1 MAVPGHDA
9 RDHAFAQKFALPIV
23 EVVAGGDVQK
33 EAFESKE
40 GTLVNSP
47 LIDGLNVEEGKKKML
62 DILEAEGL
70 GEREVQYKLRDAA
83 FGRQRYW
90 GEPIPIY
97 YEQGIP
103 KKVRDEHL
111 LLELPEVSSFLPTED
126 GDPPLGNAQHWSY
139 LPEKGVVPNGE
150 GHPIECTTMP
160 GWAGSSWY
168 WLRYMSPNAQN
179 GFTEP
184 QAENYWRSVD
194 LYFGGAEHATGH
206 LLYSR
211 FWQKVPERPRM
222 GRLGRTFRTPDQPGH
237 DLGHQCTGPPDRR
250 RRPIGVGRTERFL
263 YDHAPARGCFP
274 GREWPAGY

>member
-1 MAVPGHDA
+1 MSETKRVSGVFTGSYALHPLTKEPIPIWVADYVLAGYGSGAVMAVPGHDA
-9 RDHAFAQKFALPIV
+9 RDHAFAQKFGLPIV

-70 GEREVQYKLRDAA
+70 GQREVQYKLRDAA

-111 LLELPEVSSFLPTED
+111 PLELPEVSSFLPTED

-139 LPEKGVVPNGE
+139 LCRKK
-150 GHPIECTTMP
+150 
-160 GWAGSSWY
+160 A
-168 WLRYMSPNAQN
+168 L
-179 GFTEP
+179 F
-184 QAENYWRSVD
+184 
-194 LYFGGAEHATGH
+194 
-206 LLYSR
+206 
-211 FWQKVPERPRM
+211 
-222 GRLGRTFRTPDQPGH
+222 
-237 DLGHQCTGPPDRR
+237 
-250 RRPIGVGRTERFL
+250 RTERGIPL
-263 YDHAPARGCFP
+263 NVPPCPVGQDRVGTGC
-274 GREWPAGY
+274 AI